1 MKNYEEMAQSVL
13 KRRDME
19 IKRRRRAFLIGAP
32 CAAAAIVGVVGIGA
46 AVASQS
52 HGKYLHLAIVPPSP
66 QSSDA
71 GVVGVGYAAPENT
84 GAADSGIAEIINIDS
99 PASTA
104 EVAAVSPDP
113 YEGNDIKVLDIDKFN
128 IAEESVDLDSMTF
141 FEHDIEEL
149 GIYYGLD
156 LNRLGKLNP
165 GWKMSH
171 DKLGLYNVKF
181 EVIGGVL
188 RITPCGVEEYDVNTL
203 NYTTDSGALIT
214 VSAKQG
220 RFEPVSKEVFTHD
233 KPTDPSKFTSETTYD
248 ENGNPVGTMVYPIDP
263 DDWRPETDEGV
274 STVNGYEALIY
285 RDADGNFLA
294 DIDIAS
300 RVRITAEGL
309 SEKEFIE
316 VLDSFTERTDRD
328 IAPVCPAE
336 DEPPVNDYTNPNVG
350 DTKKVITYIDH
361 SEPQDKPLD
370 LDENDF
376 TPYSLEQLDSFYSL
390 RFNRLGEL
398 YPSWALSYG
407 KLGMYRH
414 EENDGF
420 VALLKLVGTLN
431 TLDYTTEN
439 GGKVS
444 VSAQYEEF
452 AMPMIGDHIATF
464 KKNITPV
471 YPEVKYEYDEDG
483 NIIGASTSAYDPTS
497 NTSAPYVEGETNPD
511 TGDAAWSKING
522 YDALIVAVLNDENK
536 VDHYTAYIK
545 MASYVRITAYNTDQ
559 FMFEEIL
566 DNFTK

>member
-13 KRRDME
+13 KRRDTE

-32 CAAAAIVGVVGIGA
+32 CAAAALVGVVGIGA

-52 HGKYLHLAIVPPSP
+52 RGDQLSALINYYNDTLGAGSP
-66 QSSDA
+66 LSTLPEYST
-71 GVVGVGYAAPENT
+71 AA
-84 GAADSGIAEIINIDS
+84 SVIAEI
-99 PASTA
+99 AT
-104 EVAAVSPDP
+104 EVATVSPDP
-113 YEGNDIKVLDIDKFN
+113 YEGNDIKVLDIDKFP
-128 IAEESVDLDSMTF
+128 IAERVDRSSMTF
-141 FEHDIEEL
+141 FEYDLEEL
-149 GIYYGLD
+149 GFYYGLD
-156 LNRLGKLNP
+156 LNRLGDLHPN
-165 GWKMSH
+165 WKMSH

-181 EVIGGVL
+181 EVIGGDL
-188 RITPCGVEEYDVNTL
+188 RITLCGVEEYDVNTL

-220 RFEPVSKEVFTHD
+220 KFESVSKEVFTHD

-248 ENGNPVGTMVYPIDP
+248 ENGNPDGTMVYPIDP
-263 DDWRPETDEGV
+263 NDWRPETDEGV

-316 VLDSFTERTDRD
+316 VLDSFTERTDSD
-328 IAPVCPAE
+328 IAIDVPAE
-336 DEPPVNDYTNPNVG
+336 NEPPVNIYANPNVG

-361 SEPQDKPLD
+361 SEPQDKPND

-390 RFNRLGEL
+390 RFNCLGEL
-398 YPSWALSYG
+398 YPSWTLSYG

-420 VALLKLVGTLN
+420 VASLKLVGTLN